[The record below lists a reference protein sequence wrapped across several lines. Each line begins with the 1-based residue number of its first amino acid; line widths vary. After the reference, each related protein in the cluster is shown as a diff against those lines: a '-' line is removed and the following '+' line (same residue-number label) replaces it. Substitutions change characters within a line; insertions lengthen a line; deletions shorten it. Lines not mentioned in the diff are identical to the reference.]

1 MSKENPNKHLY
12 MSAERYSELVNIAHS
27 SYIQS
32 RSYGQK
38 DSHIADLAVETAS
51 FFEAFYHIMDAYGE
65 VTRTPPNFNIQV
77 QEGSPATTYWD
88 EVMERL
94 KAQAAEEKKGKN
106 EIKKETKKGKKT
118 SPPDA
123 VV

>member
-1 MSKENPNKHLY
+1 MSNENPNKHLY

-65 VTRTPPNFNIQV
+65 VTRTPNFKIRV
-77 QEGSPATTYWD
+77 REDSEIKTYWD
-88 EVMERL
+88 EVMERI
-94 KAQAAEEKKGKN
+94 KAQAAEEKKKDKKTKN
-106 EIKKETKKGKKT
+106 EKTTKQN
-118 SPPDA
+118 
-123 VV
+123 